1 MPEENN
7 DKTDPIINED
17 QDYTPPKKPVSFI
30 SGKKTLNT
38 MLQERADIRKADL
51 ISNLKILL
59 VCAGLILLVIY
70 IIFSF

>member
-17 QDYTPPKKPVSFI
+17 QDYSPKPRSFI

-70 IIFSF
+70 IIFIF

>member
-7 DKTDPIINED
+7 DKTEPIINED
-17 QDYTPPKKPVSFI
+17 QDYTPKPVSFI

-70 IIFSF
+70 IILSF